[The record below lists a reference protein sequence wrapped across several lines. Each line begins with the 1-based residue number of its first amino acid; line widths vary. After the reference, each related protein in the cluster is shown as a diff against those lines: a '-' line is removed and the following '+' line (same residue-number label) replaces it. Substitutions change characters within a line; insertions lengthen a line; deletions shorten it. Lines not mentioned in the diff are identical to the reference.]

1 MIELSIEEKL
11 YYDNVRKSAIAYFN
25 KEEEN
30 LRLGTDVEPL
40 EEGKKRFFLLA
51 CLTRLRQ
58 LACAVSLVFPETKN
72 KVPSTKLNRLV
83 EMMIQV
89 KESGGKAL
97 VFSQFV
103 QLLGLAKEMLKE
115 KGFSVCVL
123 DGTMSTA
130 QRQKE
135 VDYFQDGKADVFLIS
150 LKSGGTGL
158 NLTKANYVFHLDP
171 WWNPATEDQANDRA
185 YRIGQTEP
193 VTIYRL
199 ISNGTIENHVVDLN
213 QEKRKLADALIG
225 DVRLAQTLSQDQLL
239 SLLKGGGL

>member
-1 MIELSIEEKL
+1 
-11 YYDNVRKSAIAYFN
+11 
-25 KEEEN
+25 
-30 LRLGTDVEPL
+30 
-40 EEGKKRFFLLA
+40 
-51 CLTRLRQ
+51 
-58 LACAVSLVFPETKN
+58 
-72 KVPSTKLNRLV
+72 
-83 EMMIQV
+83 
-89 KESGGKAL
+89 
-97 VFSQFV
+97 
-103 QLLGLAKEMLKE
+103 LLGLAKEMLKE

-123 DGTMSTA
+123 DGTMSVA

-199 ISNGTIENHVVDLN
+199 ISNETIEKYVVELN
-213 QEKRKLADALIG
+213 QDKRKLADALIG
-225 DVRLAQTLSQDQLL
+225 DVRLTQTLTQDQLL